1 MRYLY
6 HETVTFSSHLIR
18 LYPRTDQKISTHQ
31 IDTTVNLPSDVQYRR
46 DLFDNLVANCFLPN
60 PGELL
65 EIKIRLEVELA
76 PKNPFHFLLAPHAVR
91 LPFEYSPEELRVLSP
106 YREVPTDESL
116 PGNAFW
122 SIGEPRDT
130 VEALVDFAN
139 TLHSEIRYETRYS
152 GDARPPDQTLAL
164 RSGACRDIALL
175 GATIL
180 RSQGLA
186 VRLVSGYLCDFL
198 VDVPERVS
206 GSSLHAWLE
215 VFLPGAGWIG
225 IDPTNGTFCDHRFIP
240 TAVGLR
246 MKHVA
251 PIEGSYFGTKAVDSE
266 FRAEL
271 VLSVLPESTIGR
283 VAEMIEHA
291 LQVEGVELTMGG
303 EPTFV
308 PNAASSPEWTYA
320 AVGPTKLGFAYA
332 FAEQIVEN
340 LWPDAIVI
348 YAPGKLYPGEVD
360 PRWALQVVQPPGFSR
375 PNANTKSTIRRPTED
390 LTQQL
395 ASKLGVAPAWHRVL
409 DPLNPQLR
417 AWVLPLDWIEN
428 YWQTQWWNDT
438 HIVTLT
444 LANGPI
450 GLRLPLDQLSSDALH
465 RALVLEFT
473 SDMLGVFL
481 PPLLTAQFES
491 LLHLIAELVPPDVR
505 TSWAGYLPVD
515 LPPTWM
521 KFGLTADP
529 GVLEL
534 NLPPCSTWV
543 QYRDWLTSLTE
554 LATRAGLHSSRQ
566 GELAAGTGGGN
577 HLLFGGREIAT
588 NPFFSRPRWIA
599 SIARYWQHHPALSYL
614 FTGSYVGK
622 CAQAPRPDESGHAL
636 LDLELAYRQLEA
648 LPPGDRRQEIYETIR
663 HLHTDSVGNAH
674 RSELSLDKFWGPPG
688 LLCGLLEFRALESL
702 PSAEWTA
709 AIALLWR
716 TLLTYLLQQ
725 PFSVPLKDW
734 GPSLHDRY
742 LLPTALWADL
752 TSVLT
757 DLAQAGFALEPGI
770 FREIWNWRFPTL
782 LAAHGLTV
790 RRALE
795 PWAILWDTPLEGG
808 TTSRFVDVS
817 ISRLEFQSS
826 TETLETTTVFANGR
840 ELTFRSVPPRDL
852 IAGLRF
858 RTSAFYPSLHPN
870 LPVQTPLRVSLR
882 DRETHAP
889 RADFVLTSKADRFE
903 PGPAQDFPRG
913 KLCEAAIPG
922 LFTYDLRIDES
933 IF

>member
-6 HETVTFSSHLIR
+6 QEAVSFSSHLVR

-31 IDTTVNLPSDVQYRR
+31 IDTTVNLPSDIQYRR
-46 DLFDNLVANCFLPN
+46 DLFDNLVASCFLPN

-65 EIKIRLEVELA
+65 EIKVRLEVELG
-76 PKNPFHFLLAPHAVR
+76 PKNPFHFLLAPRALR
-91 LPFEYSPEELRVLSP
+91 LPFEYSQEELGVLSP
-106 YREVPTDESL
+106 YREVPKEEAL
-116 PGNAFW
+116 PANTFW
-122 SIGEPRDT
+122 SISEPRDT

-175 GATIL
+175 GATVL

-198 VDVPERVS
+198 VDIPERIS

-225 IDPTNGTFCDHRFIP
+225 IDPTNGTFCDHRFIA

-246 MKHVA
+246 MKQVA
-251 PIEGSYFGTKAVDSE
+251 PIEGSYFGANAVRSD
-266 FRAEL
+266 FRANL
-271 VLSVLPESTIGR
+271 VLSVLPESTIDR
-283 VAEMIEHA
+283 VAEMIEDA
-291 LQVEGVELTMGG
+291 LRVESVELTMGG

-308 PNAASSPEWTYA
+308 PDVASSPEWTYA

-340 LWPDAIVI
+340 LWPNAVVI

-360 PRWALQVVQPPGFSR
+360 PRWALQVVQPPDFYRTSEKTQSPIG
-375 PNANTKSTIRRPTED
+375 STTEN
-390 LTQQL
+390 LAQHL
-395 ASKLGVAPAWHRVL
+395 ASKLGVMPAWHRVL
-409 DPLNPQLR
+409 DPLDPERR
-417 AWVLPLDWIEN
+417 AWVLPLDWIDSH
-428 YWQTQWWNDT
+428 WRTQWWNESQS
-438 HIVTLT
+438 VTLT

-450 GLRLPLDQLSSDALH
+450 GLRLPMEQLPSEALH
-465 RALVLEFT
+465 RALVLEFS
-473 SDMLGVFL
+473 SDGVGVFL
-481 PPLLTAQFES
+481 PPLLTAQFDY
-491 LLHLIAELVPPDVR
+491 LLRLISELVSADVR
-505 TSWAGYLPVD
+505 ISWACYLPVD
-515 LPPTWM
+515 LPATWTR
-521 KFGLTADP
+521 FGLSADP

-534 NLPPCSTWV
+534 NLPACSTWAE
-543 QYRDWLTSLTE
+543 YRDWLTSLSA
-554 LATRAGLHSSRQ
+554 LATRVGLHSSRQ
-566 GELAAGTGGGN
+566 GELATGTGGGN
-577 HLLFGGREIAT
+577 HLLFGGRQLAT
-588 NPFFSRPRWIA
+588 NPFFTRPRWIA
-599 SIARYWQHHPALSYL
+599 SIARYWQHHPALAYL
-614 FTGSYVGK
+614 FSGSYAGK

-663 HLHTDSVGNAH
+663 HLHTDCVGNAH
-674 RSELSLDKFWGPPG
+674 RSELSFDKFWGPPG
-688 LLCGLLEFRALESL
+688 LQWGLLEFRALESL
-702 PSAEWTA
+702 PSAEWAA

-725 PFSVPLKDW
+725 PFSAPLKDW

-757 DLAQAGFALEPGI
+757 DLAQAGFALEPGV

-782 LAAHGLTV
+782 LSAHGLIS

-795 PWAILWDTPLEGG
+795 PWPILWDTPVEGG

-826 TETLETTTVFANGR
+826 AETLESTTVFANGR

-858 RTSAFYPSLHPN
+858 RASAFYPALHPN
-870 LPVQTPLRVSLR
+870 LPIQMPLRVSLR

-889 RADFVLTSKADRFE
+889 RGDFVLTTDADRFE
-903 PGPAQDFPRG
+903 PGPTQAFPRG

-922 LFTYDLRIDES
+922 LFTYDLRIEES